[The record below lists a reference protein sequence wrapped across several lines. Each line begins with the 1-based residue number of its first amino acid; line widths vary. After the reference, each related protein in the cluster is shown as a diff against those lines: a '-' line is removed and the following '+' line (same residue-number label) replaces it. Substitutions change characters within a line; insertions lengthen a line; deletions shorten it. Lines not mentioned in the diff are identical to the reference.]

1 MRSSVLARLA
11 LPLLVAAPA
20 AVLAHPG
27 HDHAVSGLGHSL
39 AAGLMHPLT
48 GLDHICAMV
57 VLGVWSAMT
66 TRRIWLA
73 PLTFA
78 LVLLAGALLG
88 LSGVHLPAVEPM
100 IAVSLLALG
109 LLTATRAHLPEGV
122 GAALAG
128 GFALFHGVAHG
139 AELPHGA
146 VAAAYVAGFMTATV
160 LLHCTG
166 IAGGLALR
174 RFERRADASH
184 SAESAGVTQPAR
196 SGGAV
201 TMARA
206 WPARLLG
213 GGVALYGIA
222 LLAG

>member
-11 LPLLVAAPA
+11 LPLLLAAPA
-20 AVLAHPG
+20 VVLAHPG
-27 HDHAVSGLGHSL
+27 HEHAVSDGLGASL

-66 TRRIWLA
+66 TRRIWLV
-73 PLTFA
+73 PLSFA

-88 LSGVHLPAVEPM
+88 LSGVQLPAVEPM

-109 LLTATRAHLPEGV
+109 LLTATHARLPEGV

-139 AELPHGA
+139 AELPPGA
-146 VAAAYVAGFMTATV
+146 VAAAYVGGFMIATV
-160 LLHCTG
+160 LLHCLG

-174 RFERRADASH
+174 RFERHAQAASPGA
-184 SAESAGVTQPAR
+184 SPSGVAMP
-196 SGGAV
+196 
-201 TMARA
+201 RA

-213 GGVALYGIA
+213 SGVALYGIA